1 VLARGLPWPGLI
13 LPNHHS
19 PVWLCLVLRC
29 LKSVYNTIDLAP
41 YIWLSTRTNTIDPAS
56 YIWLSTRMSLQ
67 IRLATRKDMHRL
79 FQAAV
84 ALWSRQS
91 VDLPPDFRRLILIDH
106 DGRSTARLL
115 PLDIDGA
122 TQQTGITSRRC

>member
-1 VLARGLPWPGLI
+1 
-13 LPNHHS
+13 
-19 PVWLCLVLRC
+19 
-29 LKSVYNTIDLAP
+29 
-41 YIWLSTRTNTIDPAS
+41 
-56 YIWLSTRMSLQ
+56 
-67 IRLATRKDMHRL
+67 MHRL

-115 PLDIDGA
+115 PPDIDGPPNK
-122 TQQTGITSRRC
+122 QG